1 MAPAIYAQ
9 DSSQRQSSLLA
20 LDLDGHMA
28 DVVLRLDVPDHLVKD
43 LISVRIPGDGHMARQ
58 QHLAH
63 RDGPDVQL
71 VDGHHALHP
80 AEPALQPGGVD
91 LAGRALHQHFEDAA
105 QHPDRGE
112 QHHHREDE
120 RADEVD
126 DLPLRLVPDDRPAHH
141 DPDALDGVPE
151 HVEVCAVHVDV
162 PPRLLTS
169 SASRLGTLMLDQRLL
184 NIVIVMMV
192 VVVGCD
198 SDSASMAVLVVMDTA
213 LFLLLVV
220 VVGMAIVRIPMA
232 VAMVMRMSMSMAV
245 AVPVVMAQQHGHENV
260 DGQPERRHGE
270 HERPPHVAALAD
282 EPHDG
287 LVHQYAGE
295 QPDELDGDEGAED
308 LHPEEPV
315 RLPRRRLPPGG
326 PEREQRDGERR
337 HVRQEVRRVGQ
348 DGQAV
353 RLDAPH
359 HLHRHEY
366 DAEDH
371 RDYQLPHR
379 RRPLPGVLR
388 GVAGVGEV
396 AGCALAELAP
406 CRSRS

>member
-1 MAPAIYAQ
+1 MPKTAAKDRAPY
-9 DSSQRQSSLLA
+9 SRSTWMVTWLMLYS
-20 LDLDGHMA
+20 
-28 DVVLRLDVPDHLVKD
+28 VLMYPITL
-43 LISVRIPGDGHMARQ
+43 SRI
-58 QHLAH
+58 
-63 RDGPDVQL
+63 
-71 VDGHHALHP
+71 
-80 AEPALQPGGVD
+80 
-91 LAGRALHQHFEDAA
+91 
-105 QHPDRGE
+105 
-112 QHHHREDE
+112 
-120 RADEVD
+120 
-126 DLPLRLVPDDRPAHH
+126 
-141 DPDALDGVPE
+141 
-151 HVEVCAVHVDV
+151 
-162 PPRLLTS
+162 S
-169 SASRLGTLMLDQRLL
+169 SASASLAMVTWHASSTLPTVMAQMCSSWTATTPSIPQSPLSSLVASISRGVLSINTSRMLRSIR
-184 NIVIVMMV
+184 IVVNSTTTEKTSVQMRSMTFHSGLYQMIAPPTMTPTLWTESPSTW
-192 VVVGCD
+192 